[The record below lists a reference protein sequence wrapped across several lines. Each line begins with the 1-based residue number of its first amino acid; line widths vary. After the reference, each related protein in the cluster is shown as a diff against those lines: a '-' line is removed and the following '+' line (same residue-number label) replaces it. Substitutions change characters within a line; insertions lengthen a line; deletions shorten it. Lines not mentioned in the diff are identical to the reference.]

1 MTSFTVSFIRLKV
14 ASAPA
19 AAELIANA
27 KSISSSV
34 AVSATKERFDR
45 LVIIQILGFSLKY
58 ITNRNYYDNSMVVVL

>member
-14 ASAPA
+14 ASAPV

-45 LVIIQILGFSLKY
+45 LVIIQILGFSLEY